1 MRTTLVLA
9 LGLAAMGAPAS
20 ALSLQ
25 TGSVCVTEQMPV
37 ETALLTTSA
46 DLTPPVVETAVSG
59 SKVEADSDEIVV
71 KARARHVP
79 GDPLQEINA
88 KSFAVVQ
95 EVDKA
100 VLGPVALAYKGGI
113 PSPIR
118 SGLRNFLYNLR
129 EPVVALNFMLQLKPG
144 KAFETAGRFAV
155 NSTVGAAG
163 LMDIAKRKGIN
174 LPRRP
179 NGFANT
185 LGYYGVKNGPFFFLP
200 MFGPTTLRDFVGNV
214 LDRVA
219 IPIGLGGPFKERY
232 YTIPA
237 NTVGVIDYRAE
248 FDEQLMKIRASDD
261 PYVAARTFY
270 LKRRQAEIDALHGR

>member
-1 MRTTLVLA
+1 MRITLACALVLA
-9 LGLAAMGAPAS
+9 CVGAPAS

-25 TGSVCVTEQMPV
+25 IGSSCVTERTPV
-37 ETALLTTSA
+37 ETALLASA
-46 DLTPPVVETAVSG
+46 DLTVPLAETTAPG
-59 SKVEADSDEIVV
+59 SKVEADDEIVV
-71 KARARHVP
+71 KTRARHVP

-144 KAFETAGRFAV
+144 KAFETAGRFAL
-155 NSTVGAAG
+155 NSTVGVAG
-163 LMDIAKRKGIN
+163 MMDIAKRKGIN

-219 IPIGLGGPFKERY
+219 IPVGVGAPFNQRY

-237 NTVGVIDYRAE
+237 NAVGVIDYRAE
-248 FDEQLMKIRASDD
+248 FDEQLMKIRASED